1 MHEHAPARRRLGRN
15 GAFRRLG
22 TTLASVGLI
31 ATVCWSGFA
40 TGNAAASGAPE
51 PALASQA
58 DTRFAQP
65 GPYAAGTARV
75 VMANGDPVQLWYPVD
90 KSAVQGL
97 SPYTYHLRQWL
108 TGSEVA
114 SPVLAGMPDAV
125 QTDSYQN
132 VPIANDTGPSG
143 DPDRSFPVVL
153 FSHGYASY
161 PEQSSF
167 LTTHLAQWG
176 FVVAAPDHRSRDLA
190 SVLADSTGPSSG
202 STDTA
207 PVVVDSDI
215 DDLDNTLD
223 YLRQQNE
230 TPNAP
235 LEHHLDLSKVGVLG
249 HSSGGG
255 TAVTMADN
263 PVVRTYVALAP
274 APGTP
279 PTTHKPG
286 LVMDGSAD
294 MVLPPADVRQ
304 LYDTLPTPKRLI
316 VIDDTGHNVFDDI
329 CTVASDGQRLTDFLA
344 HITGAGEGLT
354 GWATNVPDGCHP
366 PDVFP
371 TAARPLI
378 EQATTAQMRVGLG
391 IDPHPVGLGP
401 GLDDAYP
408 GVRSTYSQQL

>member
-1 MHEHAPARRRLGRN
+1 MPEHAPARRRPDRIGVLGRI
-15 GAFRRLG
+15 G
-22 TTLASVGLI
+22 TVATIALIVAACSSV
-31 ATVCWSGFA
+31 
-40 TGNAAASGAPE
+40 NAATSGAPR
-51 PALASQA
+51 PAPTSRG
-58 DTRFAQP
+58 DTRYAQP
-65 GPYAAGTARV
+65 GPYAAGTTRV

-90 KSAVQGL
+90 RSAVQGL
-97 SPYTYHLRQWL
+97 TPYTYHLSQWL
-108 TGSEVA
+108 TGAEVA
-114 SPVLAGMPDAV
+114 SPVLAGMPDAM

-143 DPDRSFPVVL
+143 DPNRSFPVVL

-167 LTTHLAQWG
+167 LTEHLAQWG

-190 SVLADSTGPSSG
+190 SVLADSTGSTSG
-202 STDTA
+202 SSDTA

-215 DDLDNTLD
+215 DDLNNTLD
-223 YLRQQNE
+223 YLRQQND
-230 TPNAP
+230 TPGAS
-235 LEHHLDLSKVGVLG
+235 LEHHMDFSKVGVLG

-274 APGTP
+274 VPGSP
-279 PTTHKPG
+279 PAGPKPG

-294 MVLPPADVRQ
+294 MVLPPTEVRQ
-304 LYDTLPTPKRLI
+304 LYDTLPRPKRLI
-316 VIDDTGHNVFDDI
+316 VIDDAGHNVFDDV
-329 CTVASDGQRLTDFLA
+329 CTVASHGQRLTDFLA

-371 TAARPLI
+371 TTARPLI
-378 EQATTAQMRVGLG
+378 DQATTAQMRAGLG
-391 IDPHPVGLGP
+391 IDQHPVGLGP
-401 GLDDAYP
+401 GLNDAFP
-408 GVRSTYSQQL
+408 GVRSTYSQDP